1 MKHYL
6 NFKPS
11 ILFRKGSS
19 FMLKT
24 SLIILYAVPVSL
36 AVFWLYKYYATSAV
50 NSFYRENVAQLDS
63 RISETTG
70 AVKKMCPSPED
81 IDSSEKLYSDYRKVS
96 AVGQTSWTTLF
107 SRLERLAP
115 AEMRFKRISIK
126 PDKLVKVSIEGETV
140 RLQHLTG
147 FLQDLFSE
155 KVFSSPNLKNH
166 NRSKSEGADV
176 IAFSLEVD
184 YAGEKGELP

>member
-1 MKHYL
+1 
-6 NFKPS
+6 
-11 ILFRKGSS
+11 
-19 FMLKT
+19 MLKT

-50 NSFYRENVAQLDS
+50 NSFYRENVTQLDS
-63 RISETTG
+63 RISEATG
-70 AVKKMCPSPED
+70 TVKKMSPAAEE
-81 IDSSEKLYSDYRKVS
+81 IESSEKLYSDYRKVS

-107 SRLERLAP
+107 SRLEKLAP
-115 AEMRFKRISIK
+115 AEMRFKRVSIK

-140 RLQHLTG
+140 HLQHLTG
-147 FLQDLFSE
+147 FLQSLFAE

-166 NRSKSEGADV
+166 NRSKSEGTDV

>member
-36 AVFWLYKYYATSAV
+36 AIFWLYKYYATSAV

-63 RISETTG
+63 RISEATG
-70 AVKKMCPSPED
+70 TVKKMCPSPED
-81 IDSSEKLYSDYRKVS
+81 IDSSEKLYSDYRRVS

-115 AEMRFKRISIK
+115 AEMRFKRVSIK

-140 RLQHLTG
+140 RLQHLTS
-147 FLQDLFSE
+147 FLQDLFAE
-155 KVFSSPNLKNH
+155 KVFSSPNLKSH
-166 NRSKSEGADV
+166 NRSKSEETDV
-176 IAFSLEVD
+176 IVFSLEVD